1 MPNVSININ
10 GRDLSVREGV
20 TILDACKAAG
30 IPVPTLCH
38 HPDLTIAGNCR
49 ICVVEVDGWKALA
62 PACATPVT
70 PNMVVRTGS
79 AKARK
84 ARRAVMELLLASHNS
99 NCPECIRNGNCE
111 LQSLAE
117 GMGIDLNRYAFSER
131 PATAVEASPG
141 VMRDNSK
148 CIMCTRCV
156 RTCEELQSVAV
167 IRPMDRSSCVHI
179 STFMDQGLANVP
191 CTQCGQCINR
201 CPTGAIFENSEISGV
216 WAALEDPDKFVVV
229 QTAPAVRVGIAEA
242 LGLPTGRNTGQMVAA
257 LRALGFDRIL
267 DTDFTA
273 DLTIIEEGNELLSRL
288 KKVLVDA
295 DGNTALPIITS
306 CSPGWIKFIEHNY
319 PQLLPNLSTCK
330 SPQQMF
336 GALAKTWYAKK
347 EGVDPSKVVS
357 VSIMPCTAKKFEK
370 ERPEMRSSGFKDV
383 DYVLTTRELARMVR
397 EAGIDFAR
405 IPDEKYD
412 RWMGSSTGA
421 AVIFG
426 ATGGVMEAALR
437 TAYEVVTGKEV
448 PFTNLEITSVRGME
462 GVKEASIQ
470 LPQSLA
476 KDWNFLSGAVVKV
489 AVAHGLTNARK
500 LMDRIVA
507 GEADYHF
514 IEIMA
519 CPGGCIGGGG
529 QPIPTSQEIRQ
540 RRAESIYAEDCALPV
555 RKSHDN
561 LEVQLLYAD
570 FLEKPLGHH
579 SHELLHTHYTKRES

>member
-1 MPNVSININ
+1 MPNVTITIN
-10 GRDLSVREGV
+10 GRDMSVREGV

-30 IPVPTLCH
+30 IAVPTLCY

-49 ICVVEVDGWKALA
+49 ICVVEVEGWKALA

-70 PNMVVRTGS
+70 PNMAVKTGS
-79 AKARK
+79 ARVRK

-99 NCPECIRNGNCE
+99 NCPECVRNGNCE
-111 LQSLAE
+111 LQKIAE
-117 GMGIDLNRYAFSER
+117 DMGIDLNRYAFSEK
-131 PATAVEASPG
+131 PGPAVEVSPG

-167 IRPMDRSSCVHI
+167 IKPMDRSSSVHI
-179 STFMDQGLANVP
+179 STFMDKGLSNVP

-201 CPTGAIFENSEISGV
+201 CPTGAIFENSEIRQV
-216 WAALEDPDKFVVV
+216 WEALDDPSRFVVV

-257 LRALGFDRIL
+257 LRALGFDRVL

-273 DLTIIEEGNELLSRL
+273 DLTIVEEGNELLSRL
-288 KKVLVDA
+288 KRRLVDGDEGA
-295 DGNTALPIITS
+295 VLPMITS
-306 CSPGWIKFIEHNY
+306 CSPGWIKFIEHNFH
-319 PQLLPNLSTCK
+319 QLLPNVSTCK

-336 GALAKTWYAKK
+336 GALAKTWYAGK
-347 EGVDPSKVVS
+347 EGVDPAGVVS
-357 VSIMPCTAKKFEK
+357 VSVMPCTAKKFEK

-383 DYVLTTRELARMVR
+383 DFVITTRELARMIR

-405 IPDEKYD
+405 LPDEKYD
-412 RWMGSSTGA
+412 RWMGTSSGA
-421 AVIFG
+421 AAIFG

-448 PFTNLEITSVRGME
+448 PFPNLEITAVRGMD
-462 GVKEASIQ
+462 GVKEASVQ
-470 LPQSLA
+470 LPQSLPR
-476 KDWNFLSGAVVKV
+476 DWSFLSGAVVKV

-500 LMDRIVA
+500 LMEKVA
-507 GEADYHF
+507 SGEADYHF

-519 CPGGCIGGGG
+519 CPGGCLGGGG
-529 QPIPTSQEIRQ
+529 QPIPTNQDIRMK
-540 RRAESIYAEDCALPV
+540 RAESIYCEDCSLPL

-561 LEVQLLYAD
+561 PEIQLLYAD

-579 SHELLHTHYTKRES
+579 SHELLHTHYTERD